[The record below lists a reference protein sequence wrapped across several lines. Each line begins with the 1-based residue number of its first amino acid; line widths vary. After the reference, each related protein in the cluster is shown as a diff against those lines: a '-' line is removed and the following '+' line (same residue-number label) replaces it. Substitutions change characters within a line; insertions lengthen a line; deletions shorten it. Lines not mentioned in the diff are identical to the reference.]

1 MSGMK
6 LSEIIDKRLLEIKES
21 RANRLTQVIEDVD
34 DKTKQE
40 VLRKYHPDYIDD
52 LFTPLITGKNKGTKV
67 VKEFSD
73 LVSSHSIVERVKI
86 DQSASFDTDVLIVGG
101 GGAGITAAIFA
112 HDAGANVTVVTKL
125 RLGDSNTIMAQGG
138 LQVSIGRDDSPIRHF
153 KDSMKGGGNVNDP
166 KLLRIL
172 VEEGPLSVAWL
183 EKIGVILNK
192 DENDDFALKKGGG
205 ASRKRLVYAKDYTG
219 LEITRNLINE
229 LTKREGIKVIE
240 FSPVA
245 ELLTDDNGICTGAVV
260 IDYDNDHF
268 FNIRA
273 KTTVLA
279 TGGSGRL
286 HIGGFPSSN
295 HFGSTG
301 DGMVNAYRAGAE
313 VVDMD
318 SFQYHPTGVV
328 FPSQMLGLLVTEAI
342 RSEGGHLVNALG
354 KRFVNETQTRDFV
367 AASIIKEC
375 REGRGIAVD
384 DKYTGV
390 WLDIPALDQAN
401 GNDFVRKRFP
411 AMFRQFKRF
420 GWDIRKK
427 PVLVFPTLH
436 YQNGGLKVDEYGE
449 TAVKNLYA
457 VGETVGG
464 IHGRNRLMGNSLL
477 ELFVFGRIIG
487 KKAAERA
494 EKIDFGNVGTKHLD
508 NIEYRESQ
516 YSSSPLL
523 LPDYIRKDF

>member
-1 MSGMK
+1 MSGKK
-6 LSEIIDKRLLEIKES
+6 LVDRIDQLLEDLQGS
-21 RANRLTQVIEDVD
+21 RAKRMAQELPTISAEEKQARLHQ
-34 DKTKQE
+34 
-40 VLRKYHPDYIDD
+40 YHPDYIDD
-52 LFTPLITGKNKGTKV
+52 LFTNLEQGVNKGTKV
-67 VKEFSD
+67 VREFAD
-73 LVSSHSIVERVKI
+73 LVNSRSIAKTAQI
-86 DQSASFDTDVLIVGG
+86 DQSASFETDVLVVGG

-112 HDAGANVTVVTKL
+112 HDAGAQVTLVTKL

-138 LQVSIGRDDSPIRHF
+138 LQVSIGADDSPPRHF
-153 KDSMKGGGNVNDP
+153 QDSMKGGGNINDP
-166 KLLRIL
+166 DLLRIL
-172 VEEGPLSVAWL
+172 VEQGPESVAWL
-183 EKIGVILNK
+183 EQIGVIFNK
-192 DENDDFALKKGGG
+192 AENDDYALKKGGG
-205 ASRKRLVYAKDYTG
+205 ASRNRLVYAKDYTG

-229 LTKREGIKVIE
+229 LNKRDIKVVE
-240 FSPVA
+240 FSPIA
-245 ELLTDDNGICTGAVV
+245 ELLTDEDGICTGAVV

-268 FNIRA
+268 FNINA
-273 KTTVLA
+273 KTTILA

-342 RSEGGHLVNALG
+342 RSEGGQLVNALG
-354 KRFVNETQTRDFV
+354 KRFVNETETRDFV
-367 AASIIKEC
+367 AASIIREC

-384 DKYTGV
+384 EQQTGV
-390 WLDIPALDQAN
+390 WLDIPALDQMH
-401 GNDFVRKRFP
+401 GGDFVRKRFP
-411 AMFRQFKRF
+411 AMYRQFKRF

-436 YQNGGLKVDEYGE
+436 YQNGGIKVDTKGE
-449 TAVKNLYA
+449 TKVKNLFA

-477 ELFVFGRIIG
+477 ELFVFGRIVGKEAAKSSAESDIG
-487 KKAAERA
+487 K
-494 EKIDFGNVGTKHLD
+494 ITLKHLD
-508 NIEYRESQ
+508 KFNTKDKSRYN
-516 YSSSPLL
+516 SSPLL

>member
-1 MSGMK
+1 MSGTK
-6 LSEIIDKRLLEIKES
+6 LSENIDKRLLEVSKYREKRLQQKIKD
-21 RANRLTQVIEDVD
+21 AD
-34 DKTKQE
+34 DKTKQK

-52 LFTPLITGKNKGTKV
+52 LFTPLNSGINKGKRV
-67 VKEFSD
+67 VKEFAE
-73 LVSSHSIVERVKI
+73 LVSSRSIVENAKI

-112 HDAGANVTVVTKL
+112 HDAGAEVTLVTKL

-138 LQVSIGRDDSPIRHF
+138 LQVSIGRDDSPIIHF
-153 KDSMKGGGNVNDP
+153 KDSMKGGGNVNDAE
-166 KLLRIL
+166 LLRIL
-172 VEEGPLSVAWL
+172 VENGPKSVAWL

-205 ASRKRLVYAKDYTG
+205 ASRNRLVFAKDYTG

-245 ELLTDDNGICTGAVV
+245 ELLTDKNGNCTGAVV

-273 KTTVLA
+273 KTTILA

-354 KRFVNETQTRDFV
+354 ERFVNETQTRDFV

-390 WLDIPALDQAN
+390 WLDIPALDIAN
-401 GNDFVRKRFP
+401 GGDFVRKRFP

-436 YQNGGLKVDEYGE
+436 YQNGGLKVDKYGE

-477 ELFVFGRIIG
+477 ELFVFGEIVG
-487 KKAAERA
+487 LNAAERA
-494 EKIDFGNVGTKHLD
+494 NKTNFGEVTTKHLK
-508 NIEYRESQ
+508 NIKYVKSQ

>member
-1 MSGMK
+1 MSGTK
-6 LSEIIDKRLLEIKES
+6 LSENIDQWLLEIQNS
-21 RANRLTQVIEDVD
+21 REKRKSQIISNVNDE
-34 DKTKQE
+34 TKKK
-40 VLRKYHPDYIDD
+40 VLEEFHPDYIDG
-52 LFTPLITGKNKGTKV
+52 LFSELKTGVNKGQRV
-67 VKEFSD
+67 VKEFAD
-73 LVSSHSIVERVKI
+73 LVSSKSIVESARI
-86 DQSASFDTDVLIVGG
+86 DQSSSFETDVLVVGG

-112 HDAGANVTVVTKL
+112 HDTGAKVTIVTKL

-153 KDSMKGGGNVNDP
+153 QDSMKGGGDVNDP

-172 VEEGPLSVAWL
+172 VEQGPGSVAWL
-183 EKIGVILNK
+183 EEIGVIFNK
-192 DENDDFALKKGGG
+192 DENDDYALKKGGG
-205 ASRKRLVYAKDYTG
+205 ASRSRLVYAKDYTG

-229 LTKREGIKVIE
+229 LNKRPGIKVIE

-245 ELLTDDNGICTGAVV
+245 ELLTDSNGNCTGAIV

-268 FNIRA
+268 FNVKA
-273 KTTVLA
+273 KTTIIA

-286 HIGGFPSSN
+286 HIGDFPSSN

-342 RSEGGHLVNALG
+342 RSEGGHLVNANG
-354 KRFVNETQTRDFV
+354 DRFVNETETRDFV
-367 AASIIKEC
+367 AASIIREC
-375 REGRGIAVD
+375 REGRGIKVD
-384 DKYTGV
+384 DKYSGV
-390 WLDIPALDQAN
+390 WLDIPALDQMH
-401 GNDFVRKRFP
+401 GSDFVRKRFP
-411 AMFRQFKRF
+411 AMYRQFKRF

-427 PVLVFPTLH
+427 PVLIFPTLH
-436 YQNGGLKVDEYGE
+436 YQNGGLRVNENGE
-449 TAVKNLYA
+449 TTVPNLYA

-477 ELFVFGRIIG
+477 ELFVFGRIVG
-487 KKAAERA
+487 KESAKRA
-494 EKIDFGNVGTKHLD
+494 GSINFGEVTTRHLADIDYF
-508 NIEYRESQ
+508 ESQ

>member
-1 MSGMK
+1 MSGKK
-6 LSEIIDKRLLEIKES
+6 LSEIIDKRLQEVKES
-21 RANRLTQVIEDVD
+21 RSKRMTQIVEKVD
-34 DKTKQE
+34 DKTKHE
-40 VLRKYHPDYIDD
+40 VLRNYHPDYIED
-52 LFTPLITGKNKGTKV
+52 LFTPLTTGKNKGTKV

-73 LVSSHSIVERVKI
+73 LVSSRSIVEDVKI

-112 HDAGANVTVVTKL
+112 HDTGAKVTVVTKL

-138 LQVSIGRDDSPIRHF
+138 LQVSIGRDDSPVRHF

-183 EKIGVILNK
+183 EKIGVIFNK

-205 ASRKRLVYAKDYTG
+205 ASRNRLVYAKDYTG

-229 LTKREGIKVIE
+229 ITKREAIKVIE

-245 ELLTDDNGICTGAVV
+245 ALLTDDNGSCTGAVV

-342 RSEGGHLVNALG
+342 RSEGGHLVNSLG
-354 KRFVNETQTRDFV
+354 NRFVDETQTRDFV

-384 DKYTGV
+384 EKYTGV

-436 YQNGGLKVDEYGE
+436 YQNGGLKVDEFGE

-477 ELFVFGRIIG
+477 ELFVFGKIVG

-494 EKIDFGNVGTKHLD
+494 EITSFGDVGTKHLK
-508 NIEYRESQ
+508 NIEYRETQ

>member
-1 MSGMK
+1 MSGKK
-6 LSEIIDKRLLEIKES
+6 LVDRIDQMLLDLQES
-21 RANRLTQVIEDVD
+21 RVKRMEQKLPIVSAEE
-34 DKTKQE
+34 KQE
-40 VLRKYHPDYIDD
+40 RLQKYHPDYIDS
-52 LFTPLITGKNKGTKV
+52 LFSPLDSGVSKGTKV
-67 VKEFSD
+67 VSEFAD
-73 LVSSHSIVERVKI
+73 LVRSRSIADKAQI
-86 DQSASFDTDVLIVGG
+86 DQSASFETDVLVVGG

-112 HDAGANVTVVTKL
+112 YDSGAEVTLVTKL

-138 LQVSIGRDDSPIRHF
+138 LQVSIGRDDSPPRHF
-153 KDSMKGGGNVNDP
+153 QDSMKGGGNINDP
-166 KLLRIL
+166 ELLRVL
-172 VEEGPLSVAWL
+172 VEQGPESVAWL
-183 EKIGVILNK
+183 ENIGVIFNK
-192 DENDDFALKKGGG
+192 NDDDDYALKKGGG
-205 ASRKRLVYAKDYTG
+205 ASRNRLVYAKDYTG

-229 LTKREGIKVIE
+229 LNKRDIKVVE

-245 ELLTDDNGICTGAVV
+245 ELLTDDKGNCTGAVV

-268 FNIRA
+268 FNINA
-273 KTTVLA
+273 KTTILA

-342 RSEGGHLVNALG
+342 RSEGGQLVNALG
-354 KRFVNETQTRDFV
+354 ERFVNETETRDFV
-367 AASIIKEC
+367 AASIIREC

-384 DKYTGV
+384 DQQTGV
-390 WLDIPALDQAN
+390 WLDIPALDQMH
-401 GNDFVRKRFP
+401 GSDFVRKRFP
-411 AMFRQFKRF
+411 AMYRQFKRF

-427 PVLVFPTLH
+427 PVLIFPTLH
-436 YQNGGLKVDEYGE
+436 YQNGGIKVDVKGE
-449 TAVKNLYA
+449 TLVSNLFA

-464 IHGRNRLMGNSLL
+464 LHGRNRLMGNSLL
-477 ELFVFGRIIG
+477 ELFVFGRIVGREAAKRSSESKLG
-487 KKAAERA
+487 KM
-494 EKIDFGNVGTKHLD
+494 TLKHLA
-508 NIEYRESQ
+508 NFEYKKGR